1 MNFEIGQEWQ
11 LVNGETV
18 TIVRLDGEFKDG
30 EVYSL
35 GSDMVWRDDEGYCV
49 DKTFD
54 EGLNFSHLY
63 TEVDELESDFSFRL
77 SDGELK
83 RILADLKLSNGLF
96 DVLEFGKQVSLATTR
111 RLKEAVNPYPLAI
124 DTQEHGL

>member
-1 MNFEIGQEWQ
+1 MPEFEIGQEWQ

-18 TIVRLDGEFKDG
+18 IIIKLIFEGSEAYRT
-30 EVYSL
+30 L

-63 TEVDELESDFSFRL
+63 TETANLGSDFSFRL
-77 SDGELK
+77 PDRVIEEILK
-83 RILADLKLSNGLF
+83 SCKSNGLF
-96 DVLEFGKQVSLATTR
+96 DALEFGRKVSQATTQA
-111 RLKEAVNPYPLAI
+111 LKELA
-124 DTQEHGL
+124 

>member
-1 MNFEIGQEWQ
+1 MEFEIGQEWQ

-18 TIVRLDGEFKDG
+18 TIIRLDSET
-30 EVYSL
+30 YRSL
-35 GSDMVWRDDEGYCV
+35 GSDMVWRDFEGYCIRGTYFNE
-49 DKTFD
+49 D
-54 EGLNFSHLY
+54 LNFSHLY
-63 TEVDELESDFSFRL
+63 TDLESDFSFRL